1 MRFGSGLL
9 ISNKVSIVCGALI
22 ATCVLTVTPKAL
34 GYQLDFESVCYVSG
48 TRQEDLTTGIN
59 TNRIRDDRL
68 HSRLIGRLRAKII
81 DGNFI
86 ETSISDF
93 VDEQDDMKRV
103 WTTPVTYPAGTFAKS
118 HVFEMLLPTDPRPI
132 GVTYDFG
139 VSPSGNANCPSKD
152 FTPFDVGLS
161 TPFVVPAFVD
171 APTFS
176 KTVGSFLNLALILG
190 GELDDL
196 QEVLDLKHNS
206 YRSHLNGSLL
216 QEPTRFQDRTACL
229 STGPSDPTVS
239 VVNKSYFYATRAI
252 SPGSTP
258 DATTTPQTMDTIRYT
273 VSVGC
278 QTFFT
283 RIAL

>member
-1 MRFGSGLL
+1 MQFGSGQF
-9 ISNKVSIVCGALI
+9 ITNKMSFASAMVAF
-22 ATCVLTVTPKAL
+22 ACVASMTPKAF

-48 TRQEDLTTGIN
+48 QRQEDLTSGIN

-68 HSRLIGRLRAKII
+68 RTRLIGRLRAKIVN
-81 DGNFI
+81 GNFT
-86 ETSISDF
+86 ETSVSDF
-93 VDEQDDMKRV
+93 VDEQDDLKRV
-103 WTTPVTYPAGTFAKS
+103 WSTPTTYPASNANKS
-118 HVFEMLLPTDPRPI
+118 HFFSMLLPNDPRPI

-139 VSPSGNANCPSKD
+139 VAPSSNANCPSKD
-152 FTPFDVGLS
+152 YTPFDVGLS

-176 KTVGSFLNLALILG
+176 RTVGSFVNLALVLG

-196 QEVLDLKHNS
+196 QEVLDLKHNP

-252 SPGSTP
+252 LPGSTP

-273 VSVGC
+273 ISVGC

-283 RIAL
+283 RIEQ

>member
-9 ISNKVSIVCGALI
+9 ISNKMSFACGALV
-22 ATCVLTVTPKAL
+22 AACMLTTTPKAF
-34 GYQLDFESVCYVSG
+34 GYQLDFESACYVSG
-48 TRQEDLTTGIN
+48 TRQEDLTSGSN

-68 HSRLIGRLRAKII
+68 RSRLIGRLRAKIV
-81 DGNFI
+81 DGNFT

-93 VDEQDDMKRV
+93 VDEQEDLKRV
-103 WTTPVTYPAGTFAKS
+103 WTTPVNDPAGASNKS
-118 HVFEMLLPTDPRPI
+118 HLFEMFLPTDPRPI

-171 APTFS
+171 ASTFS
-176 KTVGSFLNLALILG
+176 KTVGSFLNLALALG

-196 QEVLDLKHNS
+196 QEVLDLKRNP

-252 SPGSTP
+252 PPGSTP
-258 DATTTPQTMDTIRYT
+258 DATTTLQTMDTTRYT
-273 VSVGC
+273 ISVGC

-283 RIAL
+283 RIEL